1 MKSPLFA
8 RRRSLGSLLALAA
21 ALWVASLGSAR
32 AACSSESFTVESTP
46 LTIELCLASITLDP
60 SAASRVARVEAT
72 TSTPARNATAELTL
86 LLPLGTAAAHAP
98 ASIELTPVGLVGT
111 LHLTLHVAPTTVTI
125 DSALLTPGAVII
137 K

>member
-8 RRRSLGSLLALAA
+8 RRRSLGSLFALAT
-21 ALWVASLGSAR
+21 ALWVGSIGIAR
-32 AACSSESFTVESTP
+32 AACSSESFTVEGTP
-46 LTIELCLASITLDP
+46 LTIQLCLASLTLDP
-60 SAASRVARVEAT
+60 TAASRVARVEAT
-72 TSTPARNATAELTL
+72 TSTPSRNATAQLTL

-98 ASIELTPVGLVGT
+98 ASIELAPVGLVGT

-125 DSALLTPGAVII
+125 DSALLTPGAIII